1 MKKNKTI
8 ISLAAIF
15 FSCFVLSQQVDAA
28 SSTGSVRFSS
38 SVRLGR
44 IKASRSSSLRV
55 ASARLQSSRIGSTLT
70 MDSHVQIGGPVTLKE
85 NSHFNGGALTMNNG
99 YIGGSAT
106 MRSNVHVRG
115 SINGEADSDIGIGG
129 MQITA
134 DDDYN
139 PQQFNTNTSGVIGNM
154 AVSSPSHSAINMLPQ
169 SGTSPP
175 TYLPGTIWDN
185 EKTTGLKAAEKWI
198 ASAAY
203 TLGMSRQD
211 WERYDKQYQRT
222 ITLYY
227 AKENYLRLYKRAK
240 LNGNTLEAEK
250 YKKLFFETNKRY
262 NEAFTALNA
271 LHDENFEQP
280 MRVSKTVYE
289 LAKYSSTILAKAT
302 GNPAI
307 DRGVDVLF
315 KGLDYA
321 VNYSELGSIEARN
334 RLFADVITDVLFEI
348 PFSKGKSISDII
360 ENTTGPLV
368 RQSGAYQSIS
378 SIMHNQK
385 TRADIIRT
393 LHAVIEKSA
402 EDTLKY
408 PLQKKL
414 EDNMV
419 NSLMNSIEQLGKTNA
434 AG

>member
-1 MKKNKTI
+1 MKNNNTI

-28 SSTGSVRFSS
+28 SSTGPVHFSP

-44 IKASRSSSLRV
+44 VEASRSSRLRV
-55 ASARLQSSRIGSTLT
+55 ASARLQASRIGSSLA
-70 MDSHVQIGGPVTLKE
+70 MNSQVQISGPVTLGE
-85 NSHFNGGALTMNNG
+85 NGRFNGGALTMNNG

-134 DDDYN
+134 DDDYS
-139 PQQFNTNTSGVIGNM
+139 PQQFNTNTSGGTGNM
-154 AVSSPSHSAINMLPQ
+154 AVSSPSHSAINMLPP

-175 TYLPGTIWDN
+175 VYLPGTIWDN

-198 ASAAY
+198 ASTAY
-203 TLGMSRQD
+203 ALGMSRHD
-211 WERYDKQYQRT
+211 WEKYNQQYQET
-222 ITLYY
+222 TSLYN
-227 AKENYLRLYKRAK
+227 AKENYFRLYKQAR

-262 NEAFTALNA
+262 NEAFAVLNA
-271 LHDENFEQP
+271 LHDGNFEQP
-280 MRVSKTVYE
+280 MRVSKTVYK

-321 VNYSELGSIEARN
+321 VDSSELGSVEARN
-334 RLFADVITDVLFEI
+334 RLFADIITDAFFEV
-348 PFSKGKSISDII
+348 PFSKGRSISDIV
-360 ENTTGPLV
+360 EKTTGPLV
-368 RQSGAYQSIS
+368 GQSGAYQSIS
-378 SIMHNQK
+378 SIMNNQE
-385 TRADIIRT
+385 TRAEIMRAF
-393 LHAVIEKSA
+393 HAVIKKHA
-402 EDTLKY
+402 KDTLMY
-408 PLQKKL
+408 PLKKKL
-414 EDNMV
+414 EDTMV
-419 NSLMNSIEQLGKTNA
+419 DSLMNSIEQLGKTNV